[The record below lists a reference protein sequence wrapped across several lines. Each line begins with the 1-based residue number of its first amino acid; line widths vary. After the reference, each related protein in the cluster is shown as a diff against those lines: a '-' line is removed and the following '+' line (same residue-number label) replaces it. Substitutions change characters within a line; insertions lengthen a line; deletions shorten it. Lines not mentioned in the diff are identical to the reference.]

1 LQKLLIDWRKHWDHD
16 GYDRNARRVFLRA
29 VHCKTTALGTRL
41 YASENEEREFCN
53 TCKSRMACS
62 SCGSWATM
70 QWQRERQCAL
80 PESDYLAVTFTM
92 ANTLWPLFAANP
104 RLRRKL
110 PEIAARVVMNYA
122 RVRKGAEVGVIPIL
136 QTFNGK
142 LEFNPHVHALVTAKD
157 LLSADARVR
166 SNIYFVDIKL
176 TRSWQRLVIALLRRA
191 LEAGQ
196 LRSVMERDEIEHLLQ
211 QEENRE
217 WAWTHVHRDTK
228 EHFLRYGGRY
238 VLRPPISENR
248 ILDTAEG
255 LYGSA
260 RSDAE
265 LMGGSVGAGVSES
278 TYGQAM
284 RGSRYGAE
292 AACIY

>member
-1 LQKLLIDWRKHWDHD
+1 MQQLRLLGRP
-16 GYDRNARRVFLRA
+16 
-29 VHCKTTALGTRL
+29 
-41 YASENEEREFCN
+41 
-53 TCKSRMACS
+53 CS
-62 SCGSWATM
+62 
-70 QWQRERQCAL
+70 WQRERQCAL

-196 LRSVMERDEIEHLLQ
+196 LRSVMERDEIDHLLQ

>member
-1 LQKLLIDWRKHWDHD
+1 MSRC
-16 GYDRNARRVFLRA
+16 VF
-29 VHCKTTALGTRL
+29 V
-41 YASENEEREFCN
+41 
-53 TCKSRMACS
+53 
-62 SCGSWATM
+62 
-70 QWQRERQCAL
+70 
-80 PESDYLAVTFTM
+80 
-92 ANTLWPLFAANP
+92 
-104 RLRRKL
+104 
-110 PEIAARVVMNYA
+110 
-122 RVRKGAEVGVIPIL
+122 EVGCGRPSAGSRCNSDPSLSSKRIL
-136 QTFNGK
+136 
-142 LEFNPHVHALVTAKD
+142 A
-157 LLSADARVR
+157 S
-166 SNIYFVDIKL
+166 
-176 TRSWQRLVIALLRRA
+176 
-191 LEAGQ
+191 
-196 LRSVMERDEIEHLLQ
+196 DEIEHLLQ